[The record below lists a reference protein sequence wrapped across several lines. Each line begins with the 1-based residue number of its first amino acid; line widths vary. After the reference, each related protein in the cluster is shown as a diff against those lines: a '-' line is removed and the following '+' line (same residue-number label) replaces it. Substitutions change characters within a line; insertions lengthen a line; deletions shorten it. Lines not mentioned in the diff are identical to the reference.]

1 MRHNRFIRQQLHEM
15 NLSQRLMKKQLNEMK
30 NNKIDDRLHSLEIN
44 QRQLT
49 NGNFNLSRQVSS
61 LNKLHSSLLELL
73 EDVEGIQNK
82 FDKTIPDVKR
92 EISKIE
98 FTSAQLVSEQ
108 NVLRE
113 EGRNAVKSI
122 QAISVSVSALQD
134 DRDVMRGVQ
143 KQVQK
148 IQLDVKKIE
157 SQACKID
164 KVKYQILFILIKFC
178 LSGAF
183 IFLYIK
189 KKINFI
195 AVKRGGKKTF

>member
-148 IQLDVKKIE
+148 IQQDFKKIE
-157 SQACKID
+157 TQACKID
-164 KVKYQILFILIKFC
+164 KVRYQIYFFFFTIK
-178 LSGAF
+178 SSHWQ
-183 IFLYIK
+183 IIE
-189 KKINFI
+189 
-195 AVKRGGKKTF
+195 